1 MLEIVRELAGE
12 GMTMLL
18 ATHEMTFARD
28 VADRVCH
35 LHEGQI
41 PEQGRCTRPS
51 VDVYGVS

>member
-28 VADRVCH
+28 VADRVGH

-51 VDVYGVS
+51 VDVYG